1 MLGIRDV
8 RFLFGAVL
16 LYGKY
21 VFAVMPMMGMGGF
34 GGKYMGGG
42 MGIGGK
48 YKICIFLNIV
58 SSPTCKLKL
67 VISLSLSSDKSRIID
82 SREEMNIFNPILAT
96 KYLNIISNIRI
107 YQDT

>member
-1 MLGIRDV
+1 MILYKRSHWILSPTFVKIGFRMLGIRDV

-21 VFAVMPMMGMGGF
+21 VFAMMPMMGMGGF

-48 YKICIFLNIV
+48 YKICIF
-58 SSPTCKLKL
+58 
-67 VISLSLSSDKSRIID
+67 
-82 SREEMNIFNPILAT
+82 
-96 KYLNIISNIRI
+96 
-107 YQDT
+107 